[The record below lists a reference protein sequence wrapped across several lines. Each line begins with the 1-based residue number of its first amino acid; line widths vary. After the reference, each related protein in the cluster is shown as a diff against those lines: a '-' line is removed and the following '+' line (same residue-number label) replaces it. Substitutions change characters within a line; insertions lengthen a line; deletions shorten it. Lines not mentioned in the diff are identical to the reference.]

1 VDAVGL
7 LVSVANALVVLNNLV
22 LESPPRLL
30 VVPWAELS
38 IHLLLSAGSALAGC
52 LAALPGAGSEG

>member
-1 VDAVGL
+1 MDAVGL

-22 LESPPRLL
+22 LESSPRLL
-30 VVPWAELS
+30 VVPWAKLS
-38 IHLLLSAGSALAGC
+38 GHLLLASSSALARC